1 LSEIAIRGCRCCD
14 GFGQGRGTNSL
25 TASGY
30 ANPDR
35 HAKPYRYPSRY
46 DRYAAA
52 DRYSKPGTVRKLVR
66 HTILVTPPPRAE
78 GRLLWLPSIKYE
90 RSFEG
95 FEAEE
100 VWELGCVIDF
110 DDAAES
116 AQWQGYDEGEDCR
129 LRALGVGSERETFV
143 ADDWWHD
150 GSSLRPEL
158 MEHLDGGGAGP
169 HNAQPADTRLDRP
182 TSMGINPRWRTV
194 ENDRSTPSPLP
205 VGKVMFDSAGCM
217 SAAVLRRS
225 QPVKRSGRGF
235 PVWFNLGLISSL
247 RPAPQIGV
255 GLGRCRHPDLDTRV
269 GTPDLALQK
278 PGRRRA
284 VRDWLS
290 ERRKRAERALTS
302 MVANCNLLGLSTRR
316 VEALVQSLG
325 VISPS
330 R

>member
-1 LSEIAIRGCRCCD
+1 MSEIAIRGCRCCD
-14 GFGQGRGTNSL
+14 GFGQGRGTDSL

-35 HAKPYRYPSRY
+35 HAKPNRYASRY

-116 AQWQGYDEGEDCR
+116 AQWQGYEEGEDCR

-158 MEHLDGGGAGP
+158 MEHLDAGGAGP
-169 HNAQPADTRLDRP
+169 HNAQP
-182 TSMGINPRWRTV
+182 RT
-194 ENDRSTPSPLP
+194 P
-205 VGKVMFDSAGCM
+205 
-217 SAAVLRRS
+217 
-225 QPVKRSGRGF
+225 
-235 PVWFNLGLISSL
+235 
-247 RPAPQIGV
+247 
-255 GLGRCRHPDLDTRV
+255 
-269 GTPDLALQK
+269 
-278 PGRRRA
+278 
-284 VRDWLS
+284 
-290 ERRKRAERALTS
+290 ALTGQP
-302 MVANCNLLGLSTRR
+302 LWESTRGGGR
-316 VEALVQSLG
+316 
-325 VISPS
+325 S
-330 R
+330 RTTGRHHPAYRSAM